1 MIQDRSKL
9 KIIDNSGSKIGVCF
23 KIISGFKKRY
33 ARMGELIF
41 LSIKKLRNKRRST
54 SKTKKGEIY
63 SALLLRTKEKKK
75 SFCGDSLNF
84 FDNASVLINKKNKF
98 IGTRIFGTIPKFLR
112 KTKFLRVTTLSSGV
126 S

>member
-75 SFCGDSLNF
+75 IILRGLFKF
-84 FDNASVLINKKNKF
+84 F
-98 IGTRIFGTIPKFLR
+98 
-112 KTKFLRVTTLSSGV
+112 
-126 S
+126 